1 MASTTSTKRL
11 GDDGKLCGS
20 EEGLDIGEGTR
31 TVSATQFIATWPTVE
46 VASSATRCSAVAVA
60 ATDVFKT
67 VYASGLDGLGEA
79 VRQHGWAS
87 KHIERSSGFNSGG
100 GTERDDEQ
108 RDRVGGLTE
117 GGGRFG
123 GGERSSG
130 FNSGGGTEGRKRVG
144 GLKEGGGRF
153 SGGDE
158 LRDEGRRCGG
168 LTWADMGEDERPV
181 VRLWLTS
188 RTSSTAQFITV

>member
-117 GGGRFG
+117 
-123 GGERSSG
+123 E
-130 FNSGGGTEGRKRVG
+130 
-144 GLKEGGGRF
+144 GGRF
-153 SGGDE
+153 SGG
-158 LRDEGRRCGG
+158 
-168 LTWADMGEDERPV
+168 ER
-181 VRLWLTS
+181 S
-188 RTSSTAQFITV
+188 